1 MRIPAL
7 LPAVPRD
14 AISTQSVSL
23 LPYNACITLVSSFY
37 LSFLYAG
44 ELTDEYRVGFRH
56 EVNSS
61 EDAKSEMVKLFQ
73 EAWEREQGFFFTDE
87 LPPITKYAED
97 ILRSAKKSE
106 GASAGGAHV

>member
-1 MRIPAL
+1 M
-7 LPAVPRD
+7 
-14 AISTQSVSL
+14 SL
-23 LPYNACITLVSSFY
+23 FVLAT
-37 LSFLYAG
+37 G

-73 EAWEREQGFFFTDE
+73 EAWEREQGLFFTDE

-97 ILRSAKKSE
+97 IIRSDGRREIRTKEASE
-106 GASAGGAHV
+106 VVFGAFGRGEGRP